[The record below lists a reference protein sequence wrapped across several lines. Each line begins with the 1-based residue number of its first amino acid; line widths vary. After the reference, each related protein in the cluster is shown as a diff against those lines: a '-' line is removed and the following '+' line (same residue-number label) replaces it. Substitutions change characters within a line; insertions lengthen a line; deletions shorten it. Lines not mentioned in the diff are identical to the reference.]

1 MKRYPIKEIKSFE
14 NEFRRKVIIK
24 DKKIKISN
32 YSQVQVIKYL
42 MDNIN
47 KDISQKELENV
58 LGIRKSTMSGIL
70 DTMEKRNI
78 IKRISSDIDR
88 RSKIIKLSDE
98 NIKHHKKVVEK
109 MRLVNDIIV
118 KDIPSEKLDIFFE
131 VLDMMREN
139 MNKEEEKIDKII

>member
-24 DKKIKISN
+24 DKKIMISN

-78 IKRISSDIDR
+78 IKRVSSDIDR
-88 RSKIIKLSDE
+88 RSKIIKLSDD
-98 NIKHHKKVVEK
+98 NIRHHREVVKKMK
-109 MRLVNDIIV
+109 SINNIIT
-118 KDIPSEKLDIFFE
+118 KDIPSDKLDIFFE

>member
-1 MKRYPIKEIKSFE
+1 MCILKRYPIKEIKSFE

-88 RSKIIKLSDE
+88 RSKIIKLTS
-98 NIKHHKKVVEK
+98 
-109 MRLVNDIIV
+109 
-118 KDIPSEKLDIFFE
+118 
-131 VLDMMREN
+131 
-139 MNKEEEKIDKII
+139 

>member
-1 MKRYPIKEIKSFE
+1 M
-14 NEFRRKVIIK
+14 
-24 DKKIKISN
+24 ISN

-88 RSKIIKLSDE
+88 RSKIIKLSDD
-98 NIKHHKKVVEK
+98 NIRHHKEVVKK
-109 MRLVNDIIV
+109 MKSINNIIT
-118 KDIPSEKLDIFFE
+118 KDIPSDKLDIFFE
-131 VLDMMREN
+131 VLDMMRDNLNRGDDE
-139 MNKEEEKIDKII
+139 IDKII

>member
-24 DKKIKISN
+24 DKKIMISN

-88 RSKIIKLSDE
+88 RSKIIKLSDD
-98 NIKHHKKVVEK
+98 NIRHHREFVKK
-109 MRLVNDIIV
+109 MILCADFRGC
-118 KDIPSEKLDIFFE
+118 FFKRGIAF
-131 VLDMMREN
+131 LRGL
-139 MNKEEEKIDKII
+139 

>member
-1 MKRYPIKEIKSFE
+1 
-14 NEFRRKVIIK
+14 
-24 DKKIKISN
+24 
-32 YSQVQVIKYL
+32 

-47 KDISQKELENV
+47 KDISQKELEKV